1 MIDDR
6 RAKQRSHHGYFPAIR
21 EPEFMATA
29 ATAVTPPVS
38 DPPGPVG
45 KLLEQATEVFALIG
59 GLVML
64 GIMLVQSVSV
74 AGRSLPDIL
83 GLFGLKVP
91 RLSIPGDIEIVQ
103 LGCGIAIFFFLPLCQ
118 YRRANVLVEFFT
130 QNLPVRFRSFFDL
143 LANILFLLLVSA
155 ITWQL
160 GHGTVEKFA
169 YRDTTMVLRIPES
182 YPYLAALIAAVLWTI
197 VTAYS
202 CARSVQEIGR
212 NRAVGPLPSGD
223 H

>member
-1 MIDDR
+1 MASAALDTTR
-6 RAKQRSHHGYFPAIR
+6 PA
-21 EPEFMATA
+21 
-29 ATAVTPPVS
+29 S

-45 KLLEQATEVFALIG
+45 KLLEQATEVFALFG

-64 GIMLVQSVSV
+64 GIMLVQSLSV
-74 AGRSLPDIL
+74 AGRSLPDLL
-83 GLFGLKVP
+83 GVFGVKAP
-91 RLSIPGDIEIVQ
+91 RYSIPGDIEIVQ

-118 YRRANVLVEFFT
+118 YRRANVMVEFFT
-130 QNLPVRFRSFFDL
+130 QKLPVRIRSVFDL
-143 LANILFLLLVSA
+143 MANLLFLLLVGT

-160 GHGTVEKFA
+160 GHGTIEKFA

-182 YPYLAALIAAVLWTI
+182 YPYLAALIASILWTI

-202 CARSVQEIGR
+202 CVRCAQEVAR
-212 NRAVGPLPSGD
+212 NRMIGPLPSGE